1 MFKIIDSYGTNKVAW
16 TWREALAWLA
26 VCSPKAQIVN
36 RFTGRL
42 IAQRQVLA

>member
-1 MFKIIDSYGTNKVAW
+1 MFKITDDYGTNQVAW

-26 VCSPKAQIVN
+26 VCSPRAQVSN

-42 IAQRQVLA
+42 IAQRTVD